1 MDVQSIVVVIVVG
14 LIAGWLATLV
24 VGGRGGIIRYIV
36 IGLIGSV
43 VGYFVLNLLHVPIPI
58 ANPLVAQILVSFIGA
73 VILIV
78 IARAV
83 L

>member
-1 MDVQSIVVVIVVG
+1 MDVQAIVVIILVG

-24 VGGRGGIIRYIV
+24 VGGRGGIIRYIIV
-36 IGLIGSV
+36 GLIGSI

-58 ANPLVAQILVSFIGA
+58 ANPLIAEIVVSFIGA
-73 VILIV
+73 VILIL
-78 IARAV
+78 IARAI